1 MTQLLSSFC
10 LLLSPGP
17 VWLFE
22 WEMSPIGS
30 RLLTLGL
37 LIGDAVWGDGA
48 ALMEEEHH
56 WGWTLRVC
64 ILSQLTVQLSVSLF
78 LLKMW
83 LPSSCSGCH
92 ACSAYT
98 ELWGIWIPIPLF
110 MGWVLIRW
118 VIFQSQLLFFI
129 NWLVSF
135 MCYSSRKKLRYS
147 VLLTCC

>member
-30 RLLTLGL
+30 CLLTLGL

-48 ALMEEEHH
+48 ALIGEEHH

-83 LPSSCSGCH
+83 LPSSCSGYH
-92 ACSAYT
+92 ACSVSCFCAFLPWWPLIPWSSSIQNKWIHSAWTFLPIRPEDQPVGKYT
-98 ELWGIWIPIPLF
+98 PISLPDPL
-110 MGWVLIRW
+110 
-118 VIFQSQLLFFI
+118 
-129 NWLVSF
+129 
-135 MCYSSRKKLRYS
+135 
-147 VLLTCC
+147 CCFK